1 MKLSE
6 AFGIDPQAGWV
17 RKHNAAARAVVE
29 AWRNDRPIRVPL
41 LCADSY
47 IMHGFYVEE
56 SGGNYERYYRDPDEM
71 ARVQLEAARRRREL
85 PIYDMVLGEAPG
97 SWPLA
102 VDFWPVPSPG
112 WFGCRVL
119 YRNDAVIAHHGLNL
133 DKDACERIQM
143 PDPRTGG
150 ILSEM
155 ASFRKKMQD
164 GWDGKVS
171 FLGRPVGPVSHG
183 VDHYGVLA
191 MALDVRGPEILS
203 DMCEDP
209 EFARRFLLKMAEWC
223 DALEDAWLRKPDG
236 SRGYFRNT
244 DHGIDMLSAATY
256 EEFIIPVIQEM
267 NRRRGTPMPS
277 GIHHCG
283 RGAHLFPVIAKHCPL
298 QRIDDLTYP
307 LNDVAAVRHAV
318 GEGVW
323 IKVVIE
329 EGILRS
335 GPPETI
341 RRTVRDLMASGV
353 KGRGR
358 LAINTGDLLAG
369 IPMEHRLA
377 LYEAVK
383 EFGGYDQ

>member
-1 MKLSE
+1 MKLSGT
-6 AFGIDPQAGWV
+6 FGIDPRAGWV
-17 RKHNAAARAVVE
+17 CKHNAEARAVVE
-29 AWRNDRPIRVPL
+29 AWRNDRPTRVPL
-41 LCADSY
+41 LCSDSY
-47 IMHGFYVEE
+47 IMHGFYVGE
-56 SGGNYERYYRDPDEM
+56 SGGDYERYYRDPDEM

-85 PIYDMVLGEAPG
+85 PIYDLPLGEAPE

-112 WFGCRVL
+112 WFGCPIL
-119 YRNDAVIAHHGLNL
+119 YRKDAVIAHHGLDL
-133 DKDACERIQM
+133 DKDACERM
-143 PDPRTGG
+143 ELPDPRSGG
-150 ILSEM
+150 ILAQM
-155 ASFRKKMQD
+155 AEFRTQMQER
-164 GWDGKVS
+164 WAGKVQ
-171 FLGRPVGPVSHG
+171 FLGRPVGPVAAG

-191 MALDVRGPEILS
+191 MALDVRGPDILS
-203 DMCEDP
+203 DLYEDP
-209 EFARRFLLKMAEWC
+209 EFAKRFLLKMAEWC

-244 DHGIDMLSAATY
+244 DHGIDMLSAGMY
-256 EEFIIPVIQEM
+256 EEFIVPVIREM

-283 RGAHLFPVIAKHCPL
+283 RGAHLFPVIRKVCPL

-307 LNDVAAVRHAV
+307 LNDIAGVRRAV
-318 GEGVW
+318 GDEVW

-341 RRTVRDLMASGV
+341 RQTVRELMRSGA

-358 LAINTGDLLAG
+358 LSMNAGDLLAG
-369 IPMEHRLA
+369 IPMDHRTA
-377 LYEAVK
+377 LYESVK
-383 EFGGYDQ
+383 EFGTYG